1 MNKNIEII
9 NPNLWAVNQWYVK
22 KGFVRELKNLPGTH
36 PEQHGISLTQQGIL
50 VLNKAA
56 YSYEVTKLL
65 VLRIMGHTDEQLRAA
80 QEKCEG

>member
-36 PEQHGISLTQQGIL
+36 PEQQGIL

>member
-36 PEQHGISLTQQGIL
+36 PEQHGISLTQRGIL